1 MNRSNKCHICEKE
14 FDEYDNEDNRYM
26 LKIKDICYY
35 SGDYRGPVHIKCSS
49 KYQKELEI
57 PICFHIG
64 SGYDYHF
71 IIKELAKEVHGL
83 ECIGGNS
90 EKYITFKAIFNGNK
104 ETCKFKFIDTFRF
117 TFDSLKN
124 LVDNLTELNK
134 CKNCDSECNDYKRKN
149 NVLVDCCKKH
159 NEKSC

>member
-1 MNRSNKCHICEKE
+1 MNRSNKGHICEKE
-14 FDEYDNEDNRYM
+14 LGEYDNEDNKYM
-26 LKIKDICYY
+26 LKIKYICFY
-35 SGDYRGPVHIKCSS
+35 SGDYRGPVHIKCYS

-64 SGYDYHF
+64 SGYDYNF

-83 ECIGGNS
+83 EWIGENS
-90 EKYITFKAIFNGNK
+90 EEYITFKAIFNGNK
-104 ETCKFKFIDTFRF
+104 ETYKFKFIDTFRF

-124 LVDNLTELNK
+124 LVDNLIELSK
-134 CKNCDSECNDYKRKN
+134 CKNCDSECNEYEQEN
-149 NVLVDCCKKH
+149 NVLVYHCKKR